1 MSKRPA
7 HGLAGNVALAASS
20 DRNLLEWGP
29 VPSGH
34 ISSAISTAMRI
45 GIDFDNTIVGYDRVF
60 LDTAVREG
68 LLGRDFAGDK
78 QAIRDAIRLLPDGE
92 LAWQRL
98 QGIVYGRGIVEAA
111 MFEGVDRFLRRCRD
125 EGHVVFVVSH
135 KTEYGH
141 FDRERTNLRAAAIDW
156 MQRHGF
162 FVADGYGLSA
172 DNVFFEASRTDK
184 LDRIARIGC
193 THFIDDLE
201 EVLSDPGFPPIN
213 RILFSIHGGAG
224 AGSLFP
230 TCATWSQIE
239 AEIFGADR

>member
-1 MSKRPA
+1 MNRHTSRDRKLPEWR
-7 HGLAGNVALAASS
+7 AL
-20 DRNLLEWGP
+20 L
-29 VPSGH
+29 SGH
-34 ISSAISTAMRI
+34 ISSVISAPMRI

-68 LLGRDFAGDK
+68 LLRSDFVGHK

-98 QGIVYGRGIVEAA
+98 QGIVYGRGIAEAA

-125 EGHVVFVVSH
+125 EGHAVFVVSH

-141 FDRERTNLRAAAIDW
+141 FDHERTNLRTAAMDW
-156 MQRHGF
+156 MHRHGF
-162 FVADGYGLSA
+162 FAADGYGLSA
-172 DNVFFEASRTDK
+172 DNVFFESSRLGK
-184 LDRIARIGC
+184 LNRIARIGC

-201 EVLSDPGFPPIN
+201 EVLSDPAFPPIN
-213 RILFSIHGGAG
+213 RVLFSVRGVAG
-224 AGSLFP
+224 APSLFP

-239 AEIFGADR
+239 AEIFDADG

>member
-7 HGLAGNVALAASS
+7 HGLAGDVGLSESN
-20 DRNLLEWGP
+20 DGNLPERDP

-34 ISSAISTAMRI
+34 ISSIISGSMRI
-45 GIDFDNTIVGYDRVF
+45 GIDLDNTIVGYDRVF

-68 LLGRDFAGDK
+68 LLRRDFVGHK
-78 QAIRDAIRLLPDGE
+78 QAIRDTIRLLPEGE

-98 QGIVYGRGIVEAA
+98 QGIVYGRGIADAA
-111 MFEGVDRFLRRCRD
+111 MFEGVDHFLRRCRG
-125 EGHVVFVVSH
+125 EGHAVFVVSH

-141 FDRERTNLRAAAIDW
+141 FDRERTNLRAAALDW
-156 MQRHGF
+156 MRRHGF
-162 FVADGYGLSA
+162 FAADGYGLSA
-172 DNVFFEASRTDK
+172 DNVFFESSRADK
-184 LDRIARIGC
+184 LDRISRIGC

-213 RILFSIHGGAG
+213 RILFSVHGLAC
-224 AGSLFP
+224 AASLFP

-239 AEIFGADR
+239 AEIFGANG

>member
-7 HGLAGNVALAASS
+7 PTLAPNVGLAASR
-20 DRNLLEWGP
+20 DRDLPEGDP

-34 ISSAISTAMRI
+34 LSSIISTPMRI

-68 LLGRDFAGDK
+68 LLRRDFVGHK

-98 QGIVYGRGIVEAA
+98 QGIVYGRGIAEAA

-125 EGHVVFVVSH
+125 EGHAVFVVSH

-141 FDRERTNLRAAAIDW
+141 FDRERTNLRAAAMDW

-162 FVADGYGLSA
+162 FAAEGYGLSV
-172 DNVFFEASRTDK
+172 DNVFFEASRADK

-213 RILFSIHGGAG
+213 RILFSVHGVTGAT
-224 AGSLFP
+224 SLFP
-230 TCATWSQIE
+230 TCATWSQVE
-239 AEIFGADR
+239 AEIFGAAG